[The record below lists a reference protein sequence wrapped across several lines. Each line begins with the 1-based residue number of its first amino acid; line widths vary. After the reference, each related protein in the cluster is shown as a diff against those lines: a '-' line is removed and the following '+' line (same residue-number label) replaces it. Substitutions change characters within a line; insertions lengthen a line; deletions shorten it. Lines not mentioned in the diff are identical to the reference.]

1 MKKNFFS
8 FLLLFI
14 PFVYTGQIVGYVNV
28 EYNIPVEFATVS
40 LYKNSDSSLVSG
52 NITDQNGAFKIDIP
66 SPGNYF
72 LVCSFVGYESK
83 TIPNIS
89 ISKKSATIDLSFIL
103 LNQGK
108 QLKEVLIRFQII
120 Q

>member
-14 PFVYTGQIVGYVNV
+14 PFVHTGQIVGYVNV
-28 EYNIPVEFATVS
+28 ENNIPVEFATVS

-66 SPGNYF
+66 S
-72 LVCSFVGYESK
+72 
-83 TIPNIS
+83 
-89 ISKKSATIDLSFIL
+89 
-103 LNQGK
+103 QG
-108 QLKEVLIRFQII
+108 ITF
-120 Q
+120 